1 MKRLTSLIFLFFT
14 LCSFA
19 QPTQKELLGK
29 WEGKLSVQGTT
40 LTLIFH
46 ITYEANGLQSTLD
59 VPEQGAKDVACEKT
73 EYVGE
78 HLKITIPK
86 IMGKYEA
93 DWSKDKNEFV
103 GKWAQGGKEFDL
115 NLYQGDKIYLDEPL
129 SNKKQEPKAPF
140 PYKINQVTFENP
152 KGGHKL
158 AGTLT
163 LPKKGKAPFPAVILV
178 SGSGPQDRDE
188 TLFGHKPF
196 AVIADDLSRNGI
208 AVLRYDDRGV
218 GKSGGNF
225 ASATSEDFA
234 TDALAAFQFLKGNK
248 KIDAKKIGIAGHSE
262 GGLIAPMVAVQA
274 SDVAFLILLA
284 GTGVDG
290 GEILVEQGKLVAERE
305 GIPTETTEKIAAI
318 NKEIYDIMRA
328 NSNNEETGRKIEARL
343 TDWGSTLPKED
354 KMAMAWNNESPKQM
368 AKELTSPWLSF
379 FIRYNPVPALE
390 KVKCPVLALNGE
402 EDIQVPSKQN
412 LPAIEA
418 ALKKGGNKNV
428 QIMEIPRL
436 NHLFQTCEKCS
447 VSEYEVLEETF
458 SPDVLKIMREWIL
471 KL

>member
-1 MKRLTSLIFLFFT
+1 MKQLTFLIFLFFMSF
-14 LCSFA
+14 SFA
-19 QPTQKELLGK
+19 QPNQKELVGN
-29 WEGKLSVQGTT
+29 WEGKLSVQGMT
-40 LTLIFH
+40 LTLFFH
-46 ITYEANGLQSTLD
+46 IDYEKTGLVSTMD
-59 VPEQGAKDVACEKT
+59 VPEQGAKGVACEKT
-73 EYVGE
+73 EYIGE

-103 GKWAQGGKEFDL
+103 GKWAQGGQEFDL
-115 NLYQGDKIYLDEPL
+115 SLRKSDKTNQETTAA
-129 SNKKQEPKAPF
+129 NKQEPKAPF
-140 PYKINQVTFENP
+140 PYKIEEVTFENP

-188 TLFGHKPF
+188 TILGHKPF
-196 AVIADDLSRNGI
+196 WVIADDLSRNGI

-225 ASATSEDFA
+225 AVATSEDFA

-290 GEILVEQGKLVAERE
+290 GEILLEQGKLVAERE
-305 GIPTETTEKIAAI
+305 GIPAETTEKIAAL
-318 NKEIYDIMRA
+318 NKDIYDIMRS
-328 NSNNEETGRKIEARL
+328 NSNNDETGRKIEARL

-354 KMAMAWNNESPKQM
+354 KMAMAWTNESPKQM
-368 AKELTSPWLSF
+368 TKELTSPWMSF
-379 FIRYNPVPALE
+379 FIRYNPAPTLE

-402 EDIQVPSKQN
+402 QDIQVPSKQN

-418 ALKKGGNKNV
+418 ALKKGGNTNV
-428 QIMEIPRL
+428 KIMEIPRL

-447 VSEYEVLEETF
+447 VSEYGSLVETF